1 MGGKNLEGKDMLYI
15 GIDLGT
21 SAVKLLL
28 MDEKGDIK
36 KIVSKEYPISF
47 PHPGWSE
54 QNPEDWFEKSM
65 EGIKE
70 LVTECD
76 KTQIAGISF
85 GGQMHGLV
93 VLDEKDRVI
102 RPAILWN
109 DGRTE
114 KETNYLNEV
123 IGKEKLSAYTA
134 NIAFAG
140 FTAPKILWMKENEP
154 ENFAKIC
161 KIMLP
166 KDYLAYRL
174 SGEFCTDVSDASGML
189 LLDVKHKCW
198 SKEMLAICGIQE
210 TQLPT
215 LYESYEVVGTL
226 KKEIAEKIGM
236 PETVKV
242 IAGAG
247 DNAAAAVGTG
257 TVGEGRCNISLG
269 TSGTIFISS
278 KTFGVDEH
286 NALHSFAHADG
297 YYHLMGCMLS
307 AASCNKWW
315 SEEILKTTDYQKEQQ
330 GITKLGEN
338 SVFYLPYLMGER
350 SPHNDPKVRAM
361 FMGISMDTTR
371 EEMTQAVLEGV
382 AFGLRDS
389 LEVARSLGIPIERT
403 KICGGGAKSLLWKK
417 IIANVMN
424 LKVDVIESEEGP
436 ALGAAILASVGCGEY
451 PDVETAVE
459 QIVHVIETIEPEEDL
474 VAKYE
479 ERYQKFQKIYPAI
492 KGLFRE

>member
-1 MGGKNLEGKDMLYI
+1 MLYI
-15 GIDLGT
+15 GVDLGT

-28 MDEKGDIK
+28 MDEKGNIQ
-36 KIVSKEYPISF
+36 KIVSKEYPIFF
-47 PHPGWSE
+47 PNPGWSE
-54 QNPEDWFEKSM
+54 QRPEDWYAQSI

-70 LVTECD
+70 LTAECD
-76 KTQIAGISF
+76 KNQVAGISF

-93 VLDEKDRVI
+93 VLDKEDRVI

-109 DGRTE
+109 DGRTA
-114 KETNYLNEV
+114 KQTDYLNQV
-123 IGKEKLSAYTA
+123 IGKDKLSEYTA

-154 ENFAKIC
+154 ENYAKIA

-174 SGEFCTDVSDASGML
+174 SGIFCTDVSDASGML
-189 LLDVKHKCW
+189 LMDVKNRCW
-198 SKEMLAICGIQE
+198 SQEMLDICGITE
-210 TQLPT
+210 EQLPK

-226 KKEIAEKIGM
+226 KPAVANELGLSENVKI
-236 PETVKV
+236 

-257 TVGEGRCNISLG
+257 TVGDGKCNISLG

-278 KTFGVDEH
+278 EKFGVDEH

-297 YYHLMGCMLS
+297 HYHLMGCMLS

-315 SEEILKTTDYQKEQQ
+315 NEEILGTTDYVAEQA
-330 GITKLGEN
+330 GIKKLGEN
-338 SVFYLPYLMGER
+338 RVFYLPYLMGER
-350 SPHNDPKVRAM
+350 SPHNDPNVRAM
-361 FMGISMDTTR
+361 FIGMSMDTTR
-371 EEMTQAVLEGV
+371 SDMTQAVLEGV

-389 LEVARSLGIPIERT
+389 LEVARSLGIQIDRT
-403 KICGGGAKSLLWKK
+403 KICGGGAKSPLWRK

-436 ALGAAILASVGCGEY
+436 ALGGAMLAAVGCGEY
-451 PDVETAVE
+451 PAVDTIAE
-459 QIVHVIETIEPEEDL
+459 KLVKVVDTIEPEPEL

-479 ERYQKFQKIYPAI
+479 ERYQQFRKLYPS
-492 KGLFRE
+492 L